1 MLAGDN
7 FFPFAVI
14 IRTSLIPFG
23 CSSSNGVATL
33 NADPSIKCSQSDATY
48 ATMSRLGAVSVA
60 VYGVGLPVTFAYFL
74 WKHRDAITADQ
85 QLRVKGEGETS
96 LTNPN
101 ISIRRRFRKL
111 YEDYKPEYK
120 YWKLVLIAR
129 KLCLAIIG
137 ILLTGNA
144 ALQVDICCCLHC

>member
-1 MLAGDN
+1 MTAE
-7 FFPFAVI
+7 
-14 IRTSLIPFG
+14 
-23 CSSSNGVATL
+23 
-33 NADPSIKCSQSDATY
+33 PSIQCTPKNPTFVR
-48 ATMSRLGAVSVA
+48 MRLVA
-60 VYGVGLPVTFAYFL
+60 SLSLSLYGGGLPVLFAFFL
-74 WKHRDAITADQ
+74 WRHRDAITADQ
-85 QLRVKGEGETS
+85 KLRMKGEGETS